1 MKAAD
6 QNSSLF
12 CQSEDR
18 SMKKLSSVNTA
29 ESAIRDLTSPPSGAI
44 MNDRCELQAL

>member
-29 ESAIRDLTSPPSGAI
+29 ESAMGAFQFWGI
-44 MNDRCELQAL
+44 EYGMI